1 MSDQHTHMTP
11 AQVRSEVAGIIRS
24 ASEVMEFLAL
34 YEDVYADDLSEE
46 ISTAL
51 GRIGVRAHV
60 LRKQHI
66 AAHRRDAAFAD
77 AVNAD
82 LDRLKVSAGPEP
94 QTEREDQT
102 ADRHDEWV
110 RDWNSTTEGDDQ

>member
-1 MSDQHTHMTP
+1 MCDQHTHMTP
-11 AQVRSEVAGIIRS
+11 AQVRSEVAGIIQA
-24 ASEVMEFLAL
+24 ASELIEHLAL

-77 AVNAD
+77 EVNAG
-82 LDRLKVSAGPEP
+82 LDRIKVAAGPD
-94 QTEREDQT
+94 THEDW
-102 ADRHDEWV
+102 DEWLD
-110 RDWNSTTEGDDQ
+110 DWHKEDDK